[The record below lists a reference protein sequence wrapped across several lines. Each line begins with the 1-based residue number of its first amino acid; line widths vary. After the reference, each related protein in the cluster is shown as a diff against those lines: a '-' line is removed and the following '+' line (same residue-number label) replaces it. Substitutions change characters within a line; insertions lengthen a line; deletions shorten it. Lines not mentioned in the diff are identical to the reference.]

1 MPRRAAFDRAV
12 LFSSATTPSASRP
25 VSPTIHC
32 TLPPAKYSA
41 SHQMS
46 SFLPPLFE
54 QGRSDEFARSGKTLA
69 LVASPRDDAVAV
81 FAAANVRAAAYAT
94 VSATELEH
102 LRRQMQGPRS
112 RHLPSATSTSLD
124 LTMPR
129 PLNAVSYASPLTRT
143 PLCAHYILSLLQTR
157 PSSSPRCKSSG
168 VTHRLDR

>member
-12 LFSSATTPSASRP
+12 LFSSATNLSASRP

-32 TLPPAKYSA
+32 TLLPAEYSG
-41 SHQMS
+41 SHQMP

-54 QGRSDEFARSGKTLA
+54 QGRSDEFARSAKTLA
-69 LVASPRDDAVAV
+69 LVASPRDDSVAV
-81 FAAANVRAAAYAT
+81 FAAANVRAAAYVT
-94 VSATELEH
+94 GSAAEH
-102 LRRQMQGPRS
+102 LRRQMHGPRS
-112 RHLPSATSTSLD
+112 RHLLSATSTSLD